1 MSLPRRWLRACVTS
15 LCCLSGGLSGLPA
28 ALAQALPP
36 LQITPE
42 QTLRHPVSAESRFAD
57 TGWQGIEQATQA
69 LAERRIG
76 SFEGVPTGWQDRPVR
91 IHHRSYVHRQ
101 EQRGA
106 VLIVPGFTEGLTLY
120 QEVIHDLV
128 VNGYSVYIHDHRGQG
143 FSTRLLTG
151 AEQAD
156 QADQADKGHIDRF
169 DHLVADLETFVA
181 HVRQQRASDPL
192 RAHRPMF
199 VLAHSMGG
207 AVVALHL
214 ARRGADTPFA
224 AAALVTPMFEPTVAP
239 RASTRWLDRGLRSWC
254 HAGAFGLPWGVPLLS
269 QARPRGG
276 GFEADRAAFLAM
288 KDPASHPQTHSVV
301 RHRLRWDNRSARC
314 EGPDCGHVDARVAG
328 ATFQWVDQACAAADQ
343 ARGPGAARIDVPVW
357 LLQGGEDSVVE
368 PEAQVQFCESV
379 NARRASGSTGRCVG
393 WRLAD
398 ARHGV
403 LVEVDRIRQP
413 ALASLLSFFDEV
425 ARRGH

>member
-1 MSLPRRWLRACVTS
+1 MSQPRSWLLACVIG
-15 LCCLSGGLSGLPA
+15 LCGWSGSPPA
-28 ALAQALPP
+28 HAQAFAQLSV
-36 LQITPE
+36 TPE
-42 QTLRHPVSAESRFAD
+42 TTRRHPVSPEARFAN
-57 TGWQGIEQATQA
+57 TGWQGIEQATLA

-76 SFEGVPTGWQDRPVR
+76 SFEGVPTAWSDRPVR
-91 IHHRSYVHRQ
+91 IHHRSYVHHH

-143 FSTRLLTG
+143 FSTRLLSG

-156 QADQADKGHIDRF
+156 KGHVDRF
-169 DHLVADLETFVA
+169 DHLVTDLEAFVA
-181 HVRQQRASDPL
+181 QVRQQRASDPL
-192 RAHRPMF
+192 RARRPLF

-224 AAALVTPMFEPTVAP
+224 AAALFTPMFEPTVAP
-239 RASTRWLDRGLRSWC
+239 RASARWLDRGLRNWC
-254 HAGAFGLPWGVPLLS
+254 HAGAFGLPFSVPVLS
-269 QARPRGG
+269 SARTRGG
-276 GFEADRAAFLAM
+276 GFEADRAAFEAM
-288 KDPASHPQTHSVV
+288 KDPASHPQTHSVA
-301 RHRLRWDNRSARC
+301 RHRQRWENRTARC
-314 EGPDCGHVDARVAG
+314 DGPDCGHVDARVAG
-328 ATFQWVDQACAAADQ
+328 ATFQWVDQACAAADA
-343 ARGPGAARIDVPVW
+343 ARGQGAARIDVPVW
-357 LLQGGEDSVVE
+357 LLQGGQDSVVE

-379 NARRASGSTGRCVG
+379 NARRVPGSTGRCVG
-393 WRLAD
+393 WRLPD

-413 ALASLLSFFDEV
+413 ALASALSFFDDV
-425 ARRGH
+425 ARRGP

>member
-15 LCCLSGGLSGLPA
+15 LCCLCCLSGGLPA

-36 LQITPE
+36 LQVTPE

-143 FSTRLLTG
+143 FSTRLLSG
-151 AEQAD
+151 AE
-156 QADQADKGHIDRF
+156 QADKGHIDRF

-181 HVRQQRASDPL
+181 HVREQRASDPL

-224 AAALVTPMFEPTVAP
+224 AVALVTPMFEPTVAS
-239 RASTRWLDRGLRSWC
+239 RASTRWLDRSLRSWC

-301 RHRLRWDNRSARC
+301 RHRLRWENRAARC

-368 PEAQVQFCESV
+368 PEAQVRFCESV
-379 NARRASGSTGRCVG
+379 NARRVSGSAGRCVG

-425 ARRGH
+425 ARRGP